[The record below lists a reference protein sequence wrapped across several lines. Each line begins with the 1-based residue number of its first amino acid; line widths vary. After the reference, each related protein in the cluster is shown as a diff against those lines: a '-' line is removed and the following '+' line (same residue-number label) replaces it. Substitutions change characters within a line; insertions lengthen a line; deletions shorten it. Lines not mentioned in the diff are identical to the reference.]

1 MTTHNKNQVVDDL
14 LTWEEENDRLLPF
27 DPDDIAALEKQGFI
41 VDLQTGVAFP
51 DPEALAIQN

>member
-1 MTTHNKNQVVDDL
+1 MTTPHNKNQVVDDL

-51 DPEALAIQN
+51 DPEALQK

>member
-1 MTTHNKNQVVDDL
+1 MTTHNKNQVVEDL

-27 DPDDIAALEKQGFI
+27 APDDIAALEKQGFI

-51 DPEALAIQN
+51 DPEALQK